1 MKRSL
6 KAGLILASAF
16 LLVACGS
23 NEPEVTDQSTE
34 PEIAVVEDTDLAEED
49 TEVEGD
55 KEVLEVEEPE
65 PAYTILKT
73 DAEDGSTGYT
83 LQGEEDERGWS
94 VIHSIVV
101 DAEGKILESD
111 FNYINSEGK
120 YKTDD
125 ADYVKNMEDG
135 SGNNLTET
143 IDYLNKYLVENQGL
157 GGITD
162 ASVDVVSG
170 ATGTYTA
177 FTDTANELLAQ
188 LEQD

>member
-6 KAGLILASAF
+6 KAGLLLASAF

-23 NEPEVTDQSTE
+23 NEPEVTEQSTE
-34 PEIAVVEDTDLAEED
+34 PEVVEVEDTGVDVEE

-55 KEVLEVEEPE
+55 KEELEGEDPE

-83 LQGEEDERGWS
+83 LQGEEDERGWA

-125 ADYVKNMEDG
+125 AEYVAQMLEVA
-135 SGNNLTET
+135 GNDITET

-177 FTDTANELLAQ
+177 FIDTANELLAQ

>member
-6 KAGLILASAF
+6 KAGLLLASAF

-23 NEPEVTDQSTE
+23 NEPEVTEQSTD
-34 PEIAVVEDTDLAEED
+34 PEVVEVEDTGVDEEE

-55 KEVLEVEEPE
+55 KVELEGDDSA

-101 DAEGKILESD
+101 DAEGKILVSD
-111 FNYINSEGK
+111 FNYLNEEGVF
-120 YKTDD
+120 KTDD
-125 ADYVKNMEDG
+125 AEYVKMMEDG
-135 SGNNLTET
+135 SGNNLPDT
-143 IDYLNKYLVENQGL
+143 IDYLNNYLAENNGL
-157 GGITD
+157 EGLED
-162 ASVDVVSG
+162 DSVDVVSG
-170 ATGTYTA
+170 ATSTYTL
-177 FTDTANELLAQ
+177 FVETANELLAQ
-188 LEQD
+188 LTQD

>member
-34 PEIAVVEDTDLAEED
+34 PEIAVVEDTDLAEEE

-125 ADYVKNMEDG
+125 ADYVKN
-135 SGNNLTET
+135 
-143 IDYLNKYLVENQGL
+143 
-157 GGITD
+157 
-162 ASVDVVSG
+162 
-170 ATGTYTA
+170 
-177 FTDTANELLAQ
+177 
-188 LEQD
+188 

>member
-23 NEPEVTDQSTE
+23 NEQEVTEQSTDPEVVE
-34 PEIAVVEDTDLAEED
+34 VEDTGVDVEE
-49 TEVEGD
+49 TEVEGG
-55 KEVLEVEEPE
+55 KEELEGEDPE

-83 LQGEEDERGWS
+83 LQGEEDERGWA

-101 DAEGKILESD
+101 DAEGKIIESD

-125 ADYVKNMEDG
+125 AEYVAQMLEVA
-135 SGNNLTET
+135 GNDITKT

>member
-6 KAGLILASAF
+6 KAGLLLASAF

-23 NEPEVTDQSTE
+23 NEPEVTEQSTD
-34 PEIAVVEDTDLAEED
+34 PEVVEVEDTGVDEEE

-55 KEVLEVEEPE
+55 KEELEGDDSA

-83 LQGEEDERGWS
+83 LQGEEDERGWA

-101 DAEGKILESD
+101 DAEGKITVSD

-125 ADYVKNMEDG
+125 AEYVAQMLEIA
-135 SGNNLTET
+135 GNDITET

-157 GGITD
+157 AGIAD

-188 LEQD
+188 LTQD

>member
-6 KAGLILASAF
+6 KAGLLLASAF

-23 NEPEVTDQSTE
+23 NEPEVTEQSTD
-34 PEIAVVEDTDLAEED
+34 PEIVEVEDTGVDEEE
-49 TEVEGD
+49 TVVEGD
-55 KEVLEVEEPE
+55 TEELEGEDSE

-101 DAEGKILESD
+101 DAEGKISVSD

-125 ADYVKNMEDG
+125 AEYVAQMLEIA
-135 SGNNLTET
+135 GNDITET
-143 IDYLNKYLVENQGL
+143 IDYLNNYLVENQGL

-188 LEQD
+188 LTQD

>member
-6 KAGLILASAF
+6 KAGLLLASAF

-23 NEPEVTDQSTE
+23 NEPEVTEQSTD
-34 PEIAVVEDTDLAEED
+34 PEVVEVEDTGVDEEE

-55 KEVLEVEEPE
+55 KEELEGDDSA

-83 LQGEEDERGWS
+83 LQGEEDERGWA

-101 DAEGKILESD
+101 DAEGKITVSD

-125 ADYVKNMEDG
+125 AEYVAQMLEVA
-135 SGNNLTET
+135 GNDLTET

-157 GGITD
+157 AGIAD

-188 LEQD
+188 LTQD

>member
-23 NEPEVTDQSTE
+23 NEPDVTEQSTD
-34 PEIAVVEDTDLAEED
+34 PEVVEVEDTGVDEEE

-55 KEVLEVEEPE
+55 KEELEGDDSA

-101 DAEGKILESD
+101 DAEGKILVSD

-125 ADYVKNMEDG
+125 AEYVAQILDVA
-135 SGNNLTET
+135 GNDITKT

>member
-1 MKRSL
+1 MHRFTIKLNGGFLFMKRSL
-6 KAGLILASAF
+6 KAGLLLASAF

-23 NEPEVTDQSTE
+23 NEPELVDQSTE
-34 PEIAVVEDTDLAEED
+34 PETEEVVVEEEGEAEA
-49 TEVEGD
+49 
-55 KEVLEVEEPE
+55 EPV
-65 PAYTILKT
+65 YTILKT

-101 DAEGKILESD
+101 DAEGKITVSD

-125 ADYVKNMEDG
+125 AEYVAQMLEIA
-135 SGNNLTET
+135 GNDITET

-157 GGITD
+157 AGITD

-177 FTDTANELLAQ
+177 FTDTSNELLEQ
-188 LEQD
+188 LNQD